1 MIQVRANAY
10 KGNKVHPLPIGRL
23 GERDVRTVVFEIDD
37 LKKTYGAGTWAI
49 IARRPGEK
57 EDYPVKTTW
66 ESKEGYACWDVSD
79 VDTGK
84 CGQGLVELRYY
95 PSDQSTDR
103 VYKSR
108 LWTTEIEYALGVNY
122 GEVSPY
128 EDIAQRIENAVSEF
142 NSKVGDGKLSIS
154 KDGVLIGTFT
164 ANQKEDFDINIVQA
178 QANYTETDSNSVS
191 FIRNKPT
198 IGNGKL
204 TIKKDG
210 ATLASFNAN
219 ATKATTVDIIQEQAN
234 WNETD
239 TNSVSYIQ
247 NKPFIPQDADDVSA
261 IPMSLK
267 GVAGGVAE
275 LGNDGYVLSSQ
286 LPSYVDDI
294 LEYSSV
300 SDFPITGD
308 KGKIYLSIDTSKIY
322 RWTGSRYVEIPVG
335 LVLGETS
342 STAYR
347 GDRGKIAYEYA
358 TRTHSYNELTDKPT
372 IGSGTLTIKKDGTSI
387 GTFGANN
394 TNDSEINIVQDQS
407 DWNETN
413 VNSPSY
419 IANKPTIGTGVFKV
433 IRNGSTV
440 SAFNANQN
448 IDTNFDISDFAAMRV
463 VSQAEYD
470 ALSDAEKSSST
481 FWYIHDAT
489 DFETIITLSKEQYDA
504 LPENEKNNGLYYY
517 VYDDSVVSPT
527 IVVAQSLENN
537 ANSVPSSKV
546 LYDVKTNSDSA
557 SRVTETASGE
567 IATFDDGANDYPMD
581 SVVVNIE
588 PVQDLHGYDH
598 PWVGGAGKNKAPMMR
613 SYTNK
618 GITVTVDSD
627 GVVTANGTNITGK
640 NGTVGQSEY
649 ATLKAGSYILS
660 GSTAANT
667 GVTIQAVE
675 KVGDTVTVIGRDS
688 TGNGMRFTLEE
699 DALVAVRG
707 YISADAEVS
716 DLKLY
721 PMIRLSTES
730 DTYEP
735 YFNICPIS
743 GWDAVSVTRA
753 GKNLL
758 DTSDVETVTRNGVSF
773 VRNSDGSI
781 TASGTSTAD
790 WQSRLFSGY
799 LPSGSYK
806 LSGGI
811 SSSVRLRL
819 GQGSQNTLIGHD
831 SGSELS
837 FTLTEETLI
846 SVNIR
851 FANGADANVTI
862 YPMIRLASESD
873 ATYEPYQGK
882 TVTTDLTQ
890 TVYGGTLDVVSGML
904 TINTVYEQFTNAVL
918 YGNYGADKKPLYYVT
933 RSSTAEIKPSANLN
947 QEGKLLSNYF
957 VQNTATTTKSMR
969 DGEFRGQDGGSLR
982 FYFRYDSADLNT
994 INTMFETTPL
1004 QVIAELATP
1013 QTIQL
1018 TKQEVT
1024 SLLAQNNVWADSGSV
1039 SVVYTADMKMYIDSR
1054 IQSLIEEG
1062 T

>member
-49 IARRPGEK
+49 IARRPEEK

-84 CGQGLVELRYY
+84 YGQGLVELRYY

-142 NSKVGDGKLSIS
+142 SSKVGDGKLSIS

-164 ANQKEDFDINIVQA
+164 ANQKEDFDVNIVQA

-210 ATLASFNAN
+210 TTLASFTAN

-275 LGNDGYVLSSQ
+275 LGNDGYIPSSQ

-300 SDFPITGD
+300 SDFPATGD
-308 KGKIYLSIDTSKIY
+308 KGKIYLSVDKSKIY

-335 LVLGETS
+335 LALGETS

-387 GTFGANN
+387 GTFGANSTNN
-394 TNDSEINIVQDQS
+394 TEINIVQDQS

-419 IANKPTIGTGVFKV
+419 IANKPTIGTGIFKV
-433 IRNGSTV
+433 VRNGSTV

-448 IDTNFDISDFAAMRV
+448 IDTSFDISDFPEMRV

-481 FWYIHDAT
+481 FWYVHDAT
-489 DFETIITLSKEQYDA
+489 DFETIITLSKEQYDD

-517 VYDDSVVSPT
+517 VYDDSVISPT
-527 IVVAQSLENN
+527 TVVAQSLENN

-557 SRVTETASGE
+557 SRITETASGE
-567 IATFDDGANDYPMD
+567 IASFDDGANEYPMD
-581 SVVVNIE
+581 SVVANIE
-588 PVQDLHGYDH
+588 PVQ
-598 PWVGGAGKNKAPMMR
+598 
-613 SYTNK
+613 
-618 GITVTVDSD
+618 
-627 GVVTANGTNITGK
+627 
-640 NGTVGQSEY
+640 
-649 ATLKAGSYILS
+649 S
-660 GSTAANT
+660 GS
-667 GVTIQAVE
+667 
-675 KVGDTVTVIGRDS
+675 GDPSPD
-688 TGNGMRFTLEE
+688 N
-699 DALVAVRG
+699 VR
-707 YISADAEVS
+707 
-716 DLKLY
+716 
-721 PMIRLSTES
+721 
-730 DTYEP
+730 
-735 YFNICPIS
+735 PIS
-743 GWDAVSVTRA
+743 GWDSVNVTRT
-753 GKNLL
+753 GKNLF
-758 DTSDVETVTRNGVSF
+758 DYRTAIDGYYISDNTGAAMAEEASSCTDFISIRPNTTYFISLTVTSGNWGAWYDNNKHFISGFTMYNTPKTAPSNAYYIRFTINRNNNNPDYANTTQLEVG
-773 VRNSDGSI
+773 
-781 TASGTSTAD
+781 STAT
-790 WQSRLFSGY
+790 
-799 LPSGSYK
+799 
-806 LSGGI
+806 
-811 SSSVRLRL
+811 V
-819 GQGSQNTLIGHD
+819 
-831 SGSELS
+831 
-837 FTLTEETLI
+837 
-846 SVNIR
+846 
-851 FANGADANVTI
+851 
-862 YPMIRLASESD
+862 
-873 ATYEPYQGK
+873 YEPYNGQ
-882 TVTTDLTQ
+882 TYPTNLPQ
-890 TVYGGTLDVVSGML
+890 TVYGGTLDVVSGVL
-904 TINTVYEQFTNAVL
+904 TIDRAF
-918 YGNYGADKKPLYYVT
+918 ADMGTLNWTYVFGSKRHSLLRTDDLKYIIERSPSIPT
-933 RSSTAEIKPSANLN
+933 RADIICNKYSSITPSQANSFS
-947 QEGKLLSNYF
+947 SNYYGIAVSTIGVVYVRDDNYESTESDF
-957 VQNTATTTKSMR
+957 ISTMSGVQLVYK
-969 DGEFRGQDGGSLR
+969 
-982 FYFRYDSADLNT
+982 
-994 INTMFETTPL
+994 
-1004 QVIAELATP
+1004 LATP

-1018 TKQEVT
+1018 TKHEVT

>member
-49 IARRPGEK
+49 IARRPEEK

-210 ATLASFNAN
+210 ATLASFTAN
-219 ATKATTVDIIQEQAN
+219 ATKDTTVDIIQEQAN

-247 NKPFIPQDADDVSA
+247 NKPFVPQDADDVGA

-300 SDFPITGD
+300 SDFPATGD
-308 KGKIYLSIDTSKIY
+308 KGKIYLSVDKSKIY

-335 LVLGETS
+335 LALGETS

-358 TRTHSYNELTDKPT
+358 TRTHSYDELTDKPT
-372 IGSGTLTIKKDGTSI
+372 IGSGTLTIKKDGASI
-387 GTFGANN
+387 GTFGANS
-394 TNDSEINIVQDQS
+394 TNNSEINIVQDQS

-419 IANKPTIGTGVFKV
+419 IANKPTIGTGIFRVV
-433 IRNGSTV
+433 RNGSTV

-448 IDTNFDISDFAAMRV
+448 IDTSFDISDFAAMRV

-470 ALSDAEKSSST
+470 ALSDIEKSSST
-481 FWYIHDAT
+481 VWYVHDAA
-489 DFETIITLSKEQYDA
+489 DFETIITLSKEQYDD
-504 LPENEKNNGLYYY
+504 LPDNEKKNGLYYY

-527 IVVAQSLENN
+527 TVVAQSLENN

-546 LYDVKTNSDSA
+546 LYDIKTNSDSA
-557 SRVTETASGE
+557 SRITETASGE
-567 IATFDDGANDYPMD
+567 IASFDDGANEYPMD
-581 SVVVNIE
+581 SVVANIE

-598 PWVGGAGKNKAPMMR
+598 PWPGGAGKNKLKNTLT
-613 SYTNK
+613 SGNSN
-618 GITVTVDSD
+618 GITYTVFDDGTIKVNGTATSSVYINITQISGQTFLAGDYILNGCPAGGNANTYCLYDNGSLVDSGS
-627 GVVTANGTNITGK
+627 GV
-640 NGTVGQSEY
+640 S
-649 ATLKAGSYILS
+649 
-660 GSTAANT
+660 
-667 GVTIQAVE
+667 
-675 KVGDTVTVIGRDS
+675 
-688 TGNGMRFTLEE
+688 FTLSNPTSKRIIIRI
-699 DALVAVRG
+699 VSG
-707 YISADAEVS
+707 TTIS
-716 DLKLY
+716 DLVFK
-721 PMIRLSTES
+721 PMIRLASET
-730 DTYEP
+730 DATYEP
-735 YFNICPIS
+735 YSNICPIS
-743 GWDAVSVTRA
+743 GWDEVKVTRT
-753 GKNLL
+753 GVNLL
-758 DTSDVETVTRNGVSF
+758 DVTEWMARNGYTNYTIDDEGWITIPSLNEAHIYSNPYRF
-773 VRNSDGSI
+773 SQLITGSASI
-781 TASGTSTAD
+781 LIDANRTTATNM
-790 WQSRLFSGY
+790 R
-799 LPSGSYK
+799 
-806 LSGGI
+806 
-811 SSSVRLRL
+811 VRLYRDNTFINESTSYL
-819 GQGSQNTLIGHD
+819 DNRQFNAVAVNYGSAGKATFKLM
-831 SGSELS
+831 
-837 FTLTEETLI
+837 
-846 SVNIR
+846 VNI
-851 FANGADANVTI
+851 GATHMDWLPASIQNVTI
-862 YPMIRLASESD
+862 PL
-873 ATYEPYQGK
+873 G
-882 TVTTDLTQ
+882 Q
-890 TVYGGTLDVVSGML
+890 TVYGGTLDVVSGVL
-904 TINTVYEQFTNAVL
+904 TIDRAFVDMGTLNWTYVFGTKRHSLLRTDDLKYIIERTPSLSALADIVCNKYSRITASQANTF
-918 YGNYGADKKPLYYVT
+918 
-933 RSSTAEIKPSANLN
+933 S
-947 QEGKLLSNYF
+947 SNYYGIAVSMLGVVYVRDDNYESTESDF
-957 VQNTATTTKSMR
+957 MSTMSGVQLVYK
-969 DGEFRGQDGGSLR
+969 
-982 FYFRYDSADLNT
+982 
-994 INTMFETTPL
+994 
-1004 QVIAELATP
+1004 LATP

-1024 SLLAQNNVWADSGSV
+1024 SLLAKNNVWADSGEV